1 MFGLVFLVGLIG
13 VAAREI
19 IAVGRQTRI
28 AEMHV
33 ALVNARAADDRVQAR
48 RLVGQL
54 VTLYRNRPETA
65 RARAEV
71 EDAARAIIDG
81 RDLIDVAERALLR
94 PLDQGRK
101 ARSPPP
107 PSACHS

>member
-1 MFGLVFLVGLIG
+1 MLFGLIFLAGVIG

-33 ALVNARAADDRVQAR
+33 AFAKARADDDRAAAR

-54 VTLYRNRPETA
+54 V
-65 RARAEV
+65 
-71 EDAARAIIDG
+71 
-81 RDLIDVAERALLR
+81 AL
-94 PLDQGRK
+94 
-101 ARSPPP
+101 
-107 PSACHS
+107 